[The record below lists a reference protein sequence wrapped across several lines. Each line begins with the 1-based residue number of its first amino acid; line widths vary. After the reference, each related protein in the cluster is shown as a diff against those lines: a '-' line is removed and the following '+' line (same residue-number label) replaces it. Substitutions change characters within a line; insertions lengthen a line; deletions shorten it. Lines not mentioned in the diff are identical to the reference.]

1 MGKTGKIPSVTFET
15 FQSIKRPVTKIKSRG
30 GVPLENNNRDN
41 RDNTYIHV
49 HHCPDECPSLRMKM
63 GMNLTGR
70 MGFRY
75 MIIGMVVCS
84 FLVQYFVMSW
94 IMTAKPPEFI
104 RNSLGKFYA
113 AMMMASMMGLLEAL
127 LHVTQMHGVHLVA
140 WGNGWW
146 WILLFTVMTVVSV
159 GLYRRQVGI
168 NDKQYLHEMVE
179 HHAMAILTSGEILQ
193 TSTNEKVRELASNII
208 KNQTKEITEMD
219 ALSSE
224 S

>member
-1 MGKTGKIPSVTFET
+1 
-15 FQSIKRPVTKIKSRG
+15 
-30 GVPLENNNRDN
+30 
-41 RDNTYIHV
+41 
-49 HHCPDECPSLRMKM
+49 
-63 GMNLTGR
+63 MNLLGR
-70 MGFRY
+70 MEGKMEGKMGFRY

-84 FLVQYFVMSW
+84 FVVQYFVMSW
-94 IMTAKPPEFI
+94 IMTAKPPEYI

-146 WILLFTVMTVVSV
+146 WILLFTVMTVVSI